1 MLAICFREKLVYRV
15 ASVLDA
21 ELELA
26 TLPKGFGLWL
36 FSLGH
41 RPVQVTQIQGR
52 KAIIQAR
59 THLKEVS
66 L

>member
-26 TLPKGFGLWL
+26 SLPKGFGLWL

-41 RPVQVTQIQGR
+41 RPVQVKAIQGR
-52 KAIIQAR
+52 KAVIQAR
-59 THLKEVS
+59 SHFKQVS

>member
-1 MLAICFREKLVYRV
+1 MLAIAYKEKIIYRV

-59 THLKEVS
+59 SHLKEVN